1 MVKRPNELSRAVHV
15 DDPIRLAETP
25 PQSADAILE
34 LDGEVRGVPL
44 AEKKK
49 LLDRYNG
56 AMLAVS
62 NVIVDTQSSYRDEV
76 SEVWYV
82 NSEGTSLYQLRPE
95 VVVSGTAIA
104 RRNGDIEKGLESIGL
119 RKGWNSVQGFEEQ
132 FRVVAQHAVD
142 LLAATRVRGG
152 SYPVIRHNEL
162 AGGVMQTAVGRLSVA
177 DFVYEDPQER

>member
-1 MVKRPNELSRAVHV
+1 
-15 DDPIRLAETP
+15 RLAETP

-34 LDGEVRGVPL
+34 LDGDVRGVPL

-49 LLDRYNG
+49 LLDRYNA

-62 NVIVDTQSSYRDEV
+62 DKIVDTQSSYRDEV

-104 RRNGDIEKGLESIGL
+104 RRNGNIEKEIG
-119 RKGWNSVQGFEEQ
+119 RASCRERGKEA
-132 FRVVAQHAVD
+132 VVA
-142 LLAATRVRGG
+142 
-152 SYPVIRHNEL
+152 
-162 AGGVMQTAVGRLSVA
+162 VA
-177 DFVYEDPQER
+177 EKKKKERPS